1 VRRDSASAAT
11 TAATDG
17 ARLVYLPWYTRDFMS
32 ATRGWSL
39 TAKGLYRELL
49 DAQWDMGSLPSDP
62 HDLQQLAGA
71 TAAEW
76 RTWDQF
82 VATKFPL
89 CADGRRRN
97 SRLEQHRQ
105 KALHVSA
112 VRSEIGRRGGLA
124 NGLRSNGAASGKPQ

>member
-1 VRRDSASAAT
+1 VRRDSASAET
-11 TAATDG
+11 GGATDG
-17 ARLVYLPWYTRDFMS
+17 ARLVYLPWFTRDFMS

-62 HDLQQLAGA
+62 HALQQLAGA

-76 RTWDQF
+76 RTWNQF
-82 VATKFPL
+82 VAPKFPIS
-89 CADGRRRN
+89 ADGRRRN
-97 SRLEQHRQ
+97 ERLEQHRQ

-112 VRSEIGRRGGLA
+112 VRAEIGRRGGLA
-124 NGLRSNGAASGKPQ
+124 NGLRSNGAARGKTQ